1 MATNRPKLNIASS
14 SYIFNL
20 LDIVAIINA
29 IIKQTKANT
38 IVIIISIN
46 IRYIIPNT
54 PIHEE
59 QAK

>member
-1 MATNRPKLNIASS
+1 MATNRIKLNIASS

-54 PIHEE
+54 PIHE
-59 QAK
+59 K

>member
-1 MATNRPKLNIASS
+1 MTTNRKKLNIASS

-54 PIHEE
+54 PIHE
-59 QAK
+59 K